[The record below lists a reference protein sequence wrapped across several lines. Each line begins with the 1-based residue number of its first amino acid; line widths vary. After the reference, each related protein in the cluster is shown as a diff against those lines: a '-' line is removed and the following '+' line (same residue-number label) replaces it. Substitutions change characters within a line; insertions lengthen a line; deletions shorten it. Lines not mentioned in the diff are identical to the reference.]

1 MGFCLVGFFPQRCR
15 NFCCSK
21 GPTRMC
27 QGMSE
32 QVKDLSWGDEEIRE
46 KLLSTERK
54 IDGERRERK
63 GHILGK

>member
-1 MGFCLVGFFPQRCR
+1 
-15 NFCCSK
+15 
-21 GPTRMC
+21 MC

-32 QVKDLSWGDEEIRE
+32 QVKDFSWGNEEIRE

-63 GHILGK
+63 GHNLGK